1 MKNKALLIIIM
12 SITTFLKAQNYYIL
26 ELNVCDEK
34 RHPKQF
40 ELVYV
45 YSEQK
50 ELSWSISDEYGNIEF
65 ILSPADQN
73 NDSIYFIFGKRD
85 SIKQDTIYL
94 KDIRLMEENAITHH
108 VIILQKFE
116 TYSKQEFDEYKR
128 KHQLLPDRVI
138 DGAMD
143 KERTK

>member
-1 MKNKALLIIIM
+1 M
-12 SITTFLKAQNYYIL
+12 SITTFLKAQNYHIL
-26 ELNVCDEK
+26 EFNVCDEK

-50 ELSWSISDEYGNIEF
+50 ELTWSISDEYGIIEF
-65 ILSPADQN
+65 ILSPTDQN

-85 SIKQDTIYL
+85 SIKRDTIYL
-94 KDIRLMEENAITHH
+94 NDIRLLEENITLHH
-108 VIILQKFE
+108 IIVVQRFE

-128 KHQLLPDRVI
+128 KHQLLPDRAI
-138 DGAMD
+138 DRAVD
-143 KERTK
+143 KRRIK